1 MVAQNERIEIVD
13 LTSDTKIMRK
23 ALAVAIV
30 MLLIVLASV
39 YYFFDPS
46 EVGWMPR
53 CLWKVLTDTDCPGC
67 GSQRMV
73 HALMHGDIIAAWH
86 ANAYALCMI
95 PVIIF
100 LFWLEFTRERHPGL
114 YARVHR
120 TSVIM
125 SLAFSVLGW
134 WFLRNLFI

>member
-1 MVAQNERIEIVD
+1 
-13 LTSDTKIMRK
+13 MRK
-23 ALAVAIV
+23 VMAIAIV
-30 MLLIVLASV
+30 MLLVILASV
-39 YYFFDPS
+39 YYFFDPF

-100 LFWLEFTRERHPGL
+100 LFWLEFTRERHPKL
-114 YARVHR
+114 YARVH
-120 TSVIM
+120 TPTVITLLVVSVM
-125 SLAFSVLGW
+125 GW
-134 WFLRNLFI
+134 WVLRNIIDTI

>member
-1 MVAQNERIEIVD
+1 MVAQNERIGIVY
-13 LTSDTKIMRK
+13 LTSDNKNIRKI
-23 ALAVAIV
+23 LAIV
-30 MLLIVLASV
+30 IAVLAIILASV

-46 EVGWMPR
+46 DVGWMPR

-67 GSQRMV
+67 GSQRMA

-100 LFWLEFTRERHPGL
+100 LFWLEFRRERHPGL
-114 YARVHR
+114 YALVHKPAMMMLL
-120 TSVIM
+120 V
-125 SLAFSVLGW
+125 ASVLV
-134 WFLRNLFI
+134 

>member
-13 LTSDTKIMRK
+13 LTSDSKIMRK

-100 LFWLEFTRERHPGL
+100 LFWLEFSRERHPGL
-114 YARVHR
+114 YTRVHR

-134 WFLRNLFI
+134 WILRNLYI

>member
-13 LTSDTKIMRK
+13 LTSDSKIMRK

-30 MLLIVLASV
+30 LLLIVLASV

-100 LFWLEFTRERHPGL
+100 LFWLEFTRERHSGL